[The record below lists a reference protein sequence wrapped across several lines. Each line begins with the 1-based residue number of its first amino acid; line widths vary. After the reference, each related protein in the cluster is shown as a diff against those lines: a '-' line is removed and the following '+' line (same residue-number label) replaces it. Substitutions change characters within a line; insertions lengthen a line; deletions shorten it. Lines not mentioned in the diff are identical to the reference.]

1 MLPNPLHPAIVHF
14 PIVLM
19 ILLPISAAVALWA
32 IGRGTRPLMAWAV
45 PAAFAAALALS
56 SWAALETGGDQA
68 EAVEGKATEQYVEQH
83 EESAEL
89 FLGLS
94 VGVLALV
101 TAGFTAGRVGKAL
114 RLTATAAS
122 AALIVAGYQVGHTGG
137 ALVYTHGIGPAAAGT
152 VGVVPA
158 VRSER

>member
-32 IGRGTRPLMAWAV
+32 IGRGTRPLIAWAV
-45 PAAFAAALALS
+45 PTAFAAALALS
-56 SWAALETGGDQA
+56 SWAALSTGGEQA
-68 EAVEGKATEQYVEQH
+68 EAVEAKATEQYVEQH

-94 VGVLALV
+94 VGVLAFRLRRAPSGLCPRSGANASRPNRCRGD
-101 TAGFTAGRVGKAL
+101 TGEHAGRRIERGSPVRGTL
-114 RLTATAAS
+114 QQTERLD
-122 AALIVAGYQVGHTGG
+122 
-137 ALVYTHGIGPAAAGT
+137 
-152 VGVVPA
+152 
-158 VRSER
+158 